1 MVKLMIE
8 QQEFIFSFEKNL
20 NNSKYT
26 YCKLIELYHT
36 LNSLDQQK
44 VILDLSNITFLS
56 ANLLAV
62 LGCCVEYTMAKRN
75 HKIALRNLNPK
86 IKTVMQKNGFNRY
99 FTWDSIDDVYHS
111 TMSYDIF
118 ESTTEH
124 LADFERY
131 LLLNVFS
138 HKKLPAMNSAY
149 KNNII
154 DNLLEMF
161 NNVIDHANSSH
172 VYVCGQFFPKNM
184 DLCFSIV
191 DIGRTINENVTS
203 YLEATAMDFP
213 DNTLKWAIV
222 PGNST
227 KALEAPGGLGLS
239 TLLDFIRHNS
249 GCFLLISDKEIY
261 ELWSGKESFDTLDLP
276 FPGTI
281 VTITINL
288 KDTQLYFL
296 NQGNNDIII
305 F

>member
-1 MVKLMIE
+1 
-8 QQEFIFSFEKNL
+8 
-20 NNSKYT
+20 
-26 YCKLIELYHT
+26 
-36 LNSLDQQK
+36 
-44 VILDLSNITFLS
+44 
-56 ANLLAV
+56 
-62 LGCCVEYTMAKRN
+62 
-75 HKIALRNLNPK
+75 
-86 IKTVMQKNGFNRY
+86 
-99 FTWDSIDDVYHS
+99 
-111 TMSYDIF
+111 
-118 ESTTEH
+118 
-124 LADFERY
+124 
-131 LLLNVFS
+131 
-138 HKKLPAMNSAY
+138 MNSAY

-172 VYVCGQFFPKNM
+172 VYVCGQFFPSNM

-203 YLEATAMDFP
+203 YLGVTAMDFP

-227 KALEAPGGLGLS
+227 KALEAPGGLDLS

-261 ELWSGKESFDTLDLP
+261 ELRSGKESFDTLDLP

-296 NQGNNDIII
+296 NQSNNDIII

>member
-1 MVKLMIE
+1 MME
-8 QQEFIFSFEKNL
+8 QHEIIFSFEKNL
-20 NNSKYT
+20 NNDKYT
-26 YCKLIELYHT
+26 YSKLIELYHT
-36 LNSLDQQK
+36 LNALDKQRI
-44 VILDLSNITFLS
+44 ILDFSNITFLS

-62 LGCCVEYTMAKRN
+62 LGCCIENTMTTRN
-75 HKIALRNLNPK
+75 HKIALRNLHPK
-86 IKTVMQKNGFNRY
+86 IKEVMQKNGFNRY
-99 FTWDSIDDVYHS
+99 FIWDSLDDVYHN

-124 LADFERY
+124 LVDFERY

-138 HKKLPAMNSAY
+138 RDNLPVMNPAY

-184 DLCFSIV
+184 NLSFSIV
-191 DIGRTINENVTS
+191 DIGKTINENVTS
-203 YLEATAMDFP
+203 YLRDASMNLPGSALE
-213 DNTLKWAIV
+213 WAII

-227 KALEAPGGLGLS
+227 KALEAPGGLGFS
-239 TLLDFIRHNS
+239 TLLDFLKHNN
-249 GCFLLISDKEIY
+249 GCFILISDTEIY
-261 ELWSGKESFDTLDLP
+261 ELQANKECFNVLAKP

-288 KDTQLYFL
+288 KDNQWYFYDDDNKDL
-296 NQGNNDIII
+296 II